1 MKRALALLL
10 LLSAVLAP
18 PAVPAAAA
26 TTPGNDAV
34 ITWNTYAQTAIWE
47 VARENPWVQSRSFAM
62 VQGAVYDAVNAI
74 AGQPY
79 QPYLSAPRTTGR
91 ESTDA
96 AVAAAAHRVLTALF
110 PAQRDRLRTQYDD
123 YLTGIPDGRAERSG
137 IAVGERTADA
147 MLAARAGDGAFGV
160 EAFPVGTEP
169 GRWRPTPPTFA
180 NAGAWSADMRPFVL
194 PRADLFRTAGPP
206 SLTSAAYTREF
217 DEIKAIGA
225 VNSATRTPDQT
236 DAARWWHDR
245 RLGQWEI
252 NRQLAV
258 TQRLDA
264 VQTARLLAMVNIAAS
279 DANTAC
285 FNEKR
290 HWGFWRP
297 VTAIQLAETDGNP
310 DTTGD
315 PAWMPLLITPGSPDY
330 TSGHGCATGSNMTM
344 LRLFFGRD
352 DIPFHA
358 TSADTGTTRYFTGFS
373 DALQELIDARVWGGI
388 HFRSADTAGAGIGAK
403 TSVYLYLH
411 AFRRR

>member
-1 MKRALALLL
+1 MKRALALM
-10 LLSAVLAP
+10 LSVVLAP
-18 PAVPAAAA
+18 FAVPTAAAA
-26 TTPGNDAV
+26 TVSNDAV
-34 ITWNTYAQTAIWE
+34 ITWNENAQTAIWD

-74 AGQPY
+74 AGKPY

-96 AVAAAAHRVLTALF
+96 AVAAAAHRVLAALF
-110 PAQRDRLRTQYDD
+110 PAQQERLQAQYDA
-123 YLTGIPDGRAERSG
+123 YLAGIPDGRAEQSG

-147 MLAARAGDGAFGV
+147 MLAARSGDGAFGV
-160 EAFPVGTEP
+160 EAFPVGDQP
-169 GRWRPTPPTFA
+169 GQWRPTPPTFA
-180 NAGAWSADMRPFVL
+180 NAGAWSADLRPFVL

-206 SLTSAAYTREF
+206 SLTSAAYTRDF
-217 DEIKAIGA
+217 TEIKAIGA
-225 VNSATRTPDQT
+225 VDSTTRTADQT

-258 TQRLDA
+258 SRRLSA
-264 VQTARLLAMVNIAAS
+264 LQTARLLAMVNIAAS

-297 VTAIQLAETDGNP
+297 VTAVQLAETDGNP
-310 DTTGD
+310 ATTGD
-315 PAWMPLLITPGSPDY
+315 ASWMPLLITPGSPDY
-330 TSGHGCATGSNMTM
+330 TSGHACATGSNMTI

-358 TSADTGTTRYFTGFS
+358 TSADTGTTRYFTSFS
-373 DALQELIDARVWGGI
+373 GALEELINARVWGGI
-388 HFRSADTAGAGIGAK
+388 HFRSADDAGAGVGAR